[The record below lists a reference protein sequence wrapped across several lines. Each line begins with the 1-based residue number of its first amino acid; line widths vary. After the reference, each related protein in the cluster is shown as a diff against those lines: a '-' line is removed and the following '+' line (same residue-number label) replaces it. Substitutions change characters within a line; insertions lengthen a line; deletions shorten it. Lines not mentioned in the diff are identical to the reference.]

1 MSSSA
6 TEHLSRR
13 QKRRAFKQLEADR
26 GAWYPRWFWPSFA
39 APAVLWQSIFFILPF
54 YVIIAVAFG
63 TYDALRSPVPIF
75 QPWFWDFAQFQEVL
89 SDIFGS
95 DAKYQAVY
103 LRTFAFIIIATM
115 LCLVI
120 GYTVAYFVARHGGR
134 RKTLFLVLLIAPFWI
149 NYLMRMFAWQSL
161 LADDGFVN
169 DVFAFVPGLT
179 PVAWLSG
186 KPYTVILGLVYG
198 YVPYLVLPVYGQL
211 DRIGSSLL
219 EAGRD
224 LGASPWQTFRRVTLP
239 LSKPALL
246 AGVIIIMLPMMG
258 DYYTNQLLSG
268 SPKTTMVGNIIDRSV
283 FEPGRGALGASVVL
297 TLIVILLV
305 PMIYYMRTTAR
316 QAVDR

>member
-1 MSSSA
+1 
-6 TEHLSRR
+6 
-13 QKRRAFKQLEADR
+13 
-26 GAWYPRWFWPSFA
+26 
-39 APAVLWQSIFFILPF
+39 
-54 YVIIAVAFG
+54 
-63 TYDALRSPVPIF
+63 
-75 QPWFWDFAQFQEVL
+75 
-89 SDIFGS
+89 
-95 DAKYQAVY
+95 
-103 LRTFAFIIIATM
+103 M

-186 KPYTVILGLVYG
+186 KPFTVILGLVYG

-211 DRIGSSLL
+211 DRISGSLL

-246 AGVIIIMLPMMG
+246 AGMIIITLPMMG

-316 QAVDR
+316 QAEAK